1 MDHAWDLSHRLI
13 LPYTKKNGPWAWSI
27 QHLMLAANAEI
38 ERLRAL
44 LAAKD
49 TLALS
54 SETLSY
60 DRLADVLEML
70 SQRLARADSPAAP
83 SKSAKIPDPPILT
96 DRKDLTFNN

>member
-1 MDHAWDLSHRLI
+1 MAPTRRTPGSSNESAKETLDPSQDL
-13 LPYTKKNGPWAWSI
+13 A
-27 QHLMLAANAEI
+27 AANAEI

-49 TLALS
+49 TPAPS

-96 DRKDLTFNN
+96 DRKDPTFDN